1 MAKQIKVK
9 DIAQMAG
16 VSAGTVDRVLHK
28 RGNVSAKSREAV
40 EKVLSEVGYK
50 YKCSAIFYQIL
61 ALCYSENHKPKTDGS
76 KIQKSTD

>member
-28 RGNVSAKSREAV
+28 RGNVSAKSQEAV
-40 EKVLSEVGYK
+40 EKVLAEFG
-50 YKCSAIFYQIL
+50 
-61 ALCYSENHKPKTDGS
+61 
-76 KIQKSTD
+76 